1 MSPFPF
7 FRSYLRSK
15 GGGTFHDTY
24 SIWKFG
30 KGGVGN
36 RSYYELLFELYY
48 IQICYI
54 VEQVVDHSLV
64 PAIVEEINIL

>member
-1 MSPFPF
+1 MIHTVFEN
-7 FRSYLRSK
+7 L
-15 GGGTFHDTY
+15 
-24 SIWKFG
+24 G
-30 KGGVGN
+30 KGVLEIDHK
-36 RSYYELLFELYY
+36 YYELLFELYY